1 MAPCQGKV
9 NRKDDR
15 LVDTFCARLHGHN
28 EDMSGEE
35 IGVAGDPGGYR
46 SYEGCGNNDLLV
58 GTTAEQQ
65 HQHYRSVEE
74 DALDTMLETSVNELD
89 EALKMG
95 GIANY
100 GTAASTTMPAM
111 MAVDTANEPVVVR
124 GGSRAVWALQPESPT
139 TPSFPP
145 PPSPLSSSLNR
156 TRTTTPTKIEF
167 LSSKNEPCQSVLLN
181 ASPLSSR
188 PHDDEEAEVARF
200 PAAAPLVPPIS
211 PSPAFASTVESKKS
225 VATSSVAA
233 PRSGRWTLDEKVL
246 FLYGLQKYGRGK
258 WKYIQS
264 YCPGRCVFYFAL
276 CVCYGKPYHVLN
288 LTHPQVVGPNQEP
301 RPKGL

>member
-1 MAPCQGKV
+1 
-9 NRKDDR
+9 
-15 LVDTFCARLHGHN
+15 
-28 EDMSGEE
+28 MSDEE

-46 SYEGCGNNDLLV
+46 SYEGCGNDLLV

-111 MAVDTANEPVVVR
+111 MAVVDTANEQAVV
-124 GGSRAVWALQPESPT
+124 GGGRAVWALQPESPT

-167 LSSKNEPCQSVLLN
+167 LSSKNEPCQSVLLH

-188 PHDDEEAEVARF
+188 PHDDDEAEVARF
-200 PAAAPLVPPIS
+200 PAAAPLVPTIS
-211 PSPAFASTVESKKS
+211 PSPVIASTVESKKS
-225 VATSSVAA
+225 AATSSVAA

-264 YCPGRCVFYFAL
+264 YCPGRCVFIWHYVSVTVNRITCSHL
-276 CVCYGKPYHVLN
+276 HN
-288 LTHPQVVGPNQEP
+288 PQVVGPNQEP
-301 RPKGL
+301 CPKGL